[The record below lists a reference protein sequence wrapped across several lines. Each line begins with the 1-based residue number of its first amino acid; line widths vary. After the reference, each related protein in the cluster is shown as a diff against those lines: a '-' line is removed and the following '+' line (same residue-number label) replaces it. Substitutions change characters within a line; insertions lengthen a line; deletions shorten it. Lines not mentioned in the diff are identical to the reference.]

1 MINTVT
7 LIPLTVAGTPS
18 GNYDG
23 SSQDWFTDPIKAA
36 NYYKGHGFIQTV
48 WFNLE
53 NFQGTIIIQATLDR
67 SPGAVTDEDF
77 DTSPGWFDVAR
88 YGDDSTIITD
98 YHPITVP
105 GNFTWLR
112 AEIQNFNFGTII
124 RVNVT
129 Y

>member
-23 SSQDWFTDPIKAA
+23 SSQDWYSDPIKAA

-53 NFQGTIIIQATLDR
+53 NYNSSHTGSQPWRCDR
-67 SPGAVTDEDF
+67 C
-77 DTSPGWFDVAR
+77 
-88 YGDDSTIITD
+88 
-98 YHPITVP
+98 
-105 GNFTWLR
+105 
-112 AEIQNFNFGTII
+112 
-124 RVNVT
+124 
-129 Y
+129 